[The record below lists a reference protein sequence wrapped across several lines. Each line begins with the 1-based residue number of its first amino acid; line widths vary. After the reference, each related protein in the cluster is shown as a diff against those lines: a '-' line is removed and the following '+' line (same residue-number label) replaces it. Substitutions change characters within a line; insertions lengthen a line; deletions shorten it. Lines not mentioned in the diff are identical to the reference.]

1 MGIGI
6 SRKQRVF
13 AVLETTQG
21 AVKFPAAANFIRPA
35 GDAIINQ
42 SPDFV
47 DSEEKQDTLDI
58 LDRFQNARPPG
69 EFTIPMYLRTDSS
82 ASFATPQG
90 DAIWQSLQGGR
101 ETWSCTI
108 ATIAGVASTQATFRT
123 LVGTPPKKGVFHIGA
138 ETFFYHDWSTS
149 SSTMGTFYFL
159 NVSGAAS
166 GRGYHGTS
174 AAIHNT
180 GPTGSAATV
189 CSIFYK
195 QETTSPS
202 MTIWV
207 ETDHFVQGL
216 IGATVGQ
223 MTVGVTNE
231 GAVILNITG
240 QGMEMVWAGTET
252 VSICSNA
259 AGVGATGCTVTNAK
273 AFTVDS
279 YIYKEVG
286 TTPEDKGA
294 ADLGYKVTSSNATTN
309 RIVFTPVNTATWGTA
324 NVIRGYLP
332 SATVVG
338 TAIESRY
345 TDVEIDDVDASI
357 KNTDLTISVPKQYV
371 TDEVGTTF
379 PEDYMEQVRDISSTL
394 DLYFRDTDFTYFK
407 DGYDGN
413 AVELFLKFGDSE
425 GGMLG
430 MFMKNVSLT
439 VPSVGFSAPAVNLS
453 IPMKALG
460 TVGEDSLEI
469 ITL

>member
-159 NVSGAAS
+159 NSASAAT

-180 GPTGSAATV
+180 GAAGSAATV

-240 QGMEMVWAGTET
+240 QGMEMVWAGTTT
-252 VSICSNA
+252 VVAGTHAGGGA
-259 AGVGATGCTVTNAK
+259 ASLCTVDDAR

-279 YIYKEVG
+279 YIQNFSAG
-286 TTPEDKGA
+286 DNNSGA
-294 ADLGYKVTSSNATTN
+294 GYKVISSNATTN
-309 RIVFTPVNTATWGTA
+309 VIGWTPAAGALITWATSAT
-324 NVIRGYLP
+324 ICGYLP

-413 AVELFLKFGDSE
+413 AVELFLKFGSAE

-430 MFMKNVSLT
+430 MLMKNVSLT